1 MFLINKSK
9 FKTTS
14 KHFPKL
20 KTKDIKTFLYSLR
33 LHLASKQVQALSI
46 WLPSRCSRHLEPLA
60 LCLGI
65 ELKIHRFQPT
75 LPAYSQVVTNIA
87 LLSQPCLMHQAL
99 T

>member
-1 MFLINKSK
+1 MFLIKKSK
-9 FKTTS
+9 LKTTS

-20 KTKDIKTFLYSLR
+20 KTKDIKTFLFSFR
-33 LHLASKQVQALSI
+33 LYLALKQVQALNI
-46 WLPSRCSRHLEPLA
+46 WLPSRYSRQLEPLA

-75 LPAYSQVVTNIA
+75 LPAYSQVVPNIA